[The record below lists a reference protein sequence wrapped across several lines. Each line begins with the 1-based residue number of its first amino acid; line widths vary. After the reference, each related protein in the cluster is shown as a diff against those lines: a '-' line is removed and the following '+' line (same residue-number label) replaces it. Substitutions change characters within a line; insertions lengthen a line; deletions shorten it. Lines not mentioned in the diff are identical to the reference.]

1 MLTST
6 RRTVLMLAGC
16 QALAMTGA
24 SIVGA
29 TGAIVGNMLTP
40 DKALSTLPIAVQM
53 TGMMCA
59 TIPAAFL
66 MARVGRRRGFWTGI
80 SFGML
85 GAAIATAAI
94 FQGSFALFC
103 LGTFFLGTNNGF
115 TQQYRFAAAEI
126 ADEAFRSKAIS
137 LVLAGGVVSAVF
149 GPETAIWSRDLF
161 APVLFAGCYAMI
173 VGLCLAAAV
182 LLYFVDLPKP
192 LPPDLARR
200 GRPLAEIAAQPA
212 FIAAALAAM
221 VGYGVMSLV
230 MTATPIAMLDCG
242 HEFAAAA
249 FVIQWHSLGMFAPSF
264 VTGHLIGRLGL
275 TRIMLTGTVLLLLC
289 SFINLSGIATLNF
302 WAANVALGVGWNFL
316 FIGAT
321 TLLTRTYAGAE
332 KGKVQALNDFLVF
345 GTVTLSSFA
354 SGAMLSGAMRT
365 DRHVVRGIEGRRS
378 PRGPCCRALA
388 GSWCRSRSCR
398 SSWSPGWRCCGGAS
412 ATRAARRCYALLSPC
427 KQAGHL
433 IFGSIGSRRRA
444 LDAESALLSRRPLVA
459 NTRRHPVEHENRVG

>member
-1 MLTST
+1 MAAASS

-24 SIVGA
+24 SIVGT

-53 TGMMCA
+53 TGMMAA
-59 TIPAAFL
+59 TIPAALL
-66 MARVGRRRGFWTGI
+66 MARVGRRRGFWTGL
-80 SFGML
+80 GL
-85 GAAIATAAI
+85 GATGAVIATAAI

-173 VGLCLAAAV
+173 VALCLGAAV

-192 LPPDLARR
+192 PPPDLARR
-200 GRPLAEIAAQPA
+200 GRPLTEIAAQPA

-249 FVIQWHSLGMFAPSF
+249 FVIQWHSLGMYAPSF
-264 VTGHLIGRLGL
+264 VTGHLIARFGL
-275 TRIMLTGTVLLLLC
+275 ARIMLTGAALLLLC
-289 SFINLSGIATLNF
+289 CVFNLAGLATINF
-302 WAANVALGVGWNFL
+302 WTANVVLGVGWNFL
-316 FIGAT
+316 FVGAT
-321 TLLTRTYAGAE
+321 TLLTRTYAPEERA
-332 KGKVQALNDFLVF
+332 KVQALNDFLIF
-345 GTVTLSSFA
+345 GTVAISAFA
-354 SGAMLSGAMRT
+354 SGALLSGIGWAMVQIAMLPFVAVAAGAVLWWRT
-365 DRHVVRGIEGRRS
+365 RTAAAA
-378 PRGPCCRALA
+378 PRLA
-388 GSWCRSRSCR
+388 QS
-398 SSWSPGWRCCGGAS
+398 
-412 ATRAARRCYALLSPC
+412 
-427 KQAGHL
+427 
-433 IFGSIGSRRRA
+433 
-444 LDAESALLSRRPLVA
+444 
-459 NTRRHPVEHENRVG
+459 